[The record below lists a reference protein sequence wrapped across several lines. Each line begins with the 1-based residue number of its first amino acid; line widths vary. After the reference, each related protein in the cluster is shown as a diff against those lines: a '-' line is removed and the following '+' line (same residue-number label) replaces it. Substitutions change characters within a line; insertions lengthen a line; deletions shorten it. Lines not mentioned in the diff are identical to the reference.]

1 MSPKH
6 SERRTAAGTLKGDA
20 NMRGNASGIT
30 VTAAY
35 AVMSRQRID
44 DRWLI
49 RRAGMLMLS
58 PDYSADA
65 SARKLVFR
73 AANAT
78 TAVPYLST
86 PECPPRRPSKL
97 QQAPDSNIANWDCI
111 PQNGMSGWPT
121 SSSNI
126 G

>member
-20 NMRGNASGIT
+20 NMRGNASGT
-30 VTAAY
+30 TGTAGY
-35 AVMSRQRID
+35 GVRSGQGTD

-78 TAVPYLST
+78 TAIPYLST

-121 SSSNI
+121 S
-126 G
+126 